1 MKRLNLK
8 KYKDSSYLWKWIW
21 NIYSDDRAESSREG
35 EINKHSAHSKL
46 QNLFI
51 LLRRGLSWL
60 SCLCQKN
67 TLTPQ
72 LSSLHRRHSITVKKL
87 WVGLC
92 FQQLWF
98 ARLSLS
104 LSLSVALIFH
114 FSCTPPP
121 PHLYYPFQ
129 GITSSHLK
137 PQVSEAR
144 VLVTFLLTH
153 FNWLYL
159 DTSHF
164 LFSV

>member
-21 NIYSDDRAESSREG
+21 NIYSDDWAESSREG

-121 PHLYYPFQ
+121 LLCIILFRVSLHL
-129 GITSSHLK
+129 ISNLK
-137 PQVSEAR
+137 WVKRESWS
-144 VLVTFLLTH
+144 LFYWLILTG
-153 FNWLYL
+153 FI
-159 DTSHF
+159 
-164 LFSV
+164 